1 MFCVHVCTVVYVNVL
16 QILDADVTLRPTR
29 DKKCATAAH
38 KMLMSTCVGAACAT
52 WHTGKSADMNAL
64 ETLRNTQYCTG
75 HVEIGE
81 V

>member
-1 MFCVHVCTVVYVNVL
+1 MYGCICECVENIGHGC
-16 QILDADVTLRPTR
+16 DSAA
-29 DKKCATAAH
+29 DKKYAAAAD
-38 KMLMSTCVGAACAT
+38 KMLMSRTVGAACAT

-81 V
+81 FQSTKR